1 MKTTRAIPVIRRM
14 RFLRYH
20 VGKIA
25 VTSANATRRGA
36 SVFTRTDKR
45 LCSLRLKFEALQF
58 WHVGAVRTKADREA
72 QAEARRRLLQTLFPS
87 DSAGVR
93 EPDD

>member
-45 LCSLRLKFEALQF
+45 LCSLRLKFEAP
-58 WHVGAVRTKADREA
+58 AVL
-72 QAEARRRLLQTLFPS
+72 ARWGGPDEGGQRGPGGGPASAASEVVVVRL
-87 DSAGVR
+87 R
-93 EPDD
+93 